1 MAVIHPQDRVAHTR
15 RDGRPLHP
23 AVGLMIGFGFI
34 IVVATLVHV
43 VFNGLM

>member
-34 IVVATLVHV
+34 IAVATLVHV

>member
-1 MAVIHPQDRVAHTR
+1 M
-15 RDGRPLHP
+15 HP

-34 IVVATLVHV
+34 IAVATLVHV